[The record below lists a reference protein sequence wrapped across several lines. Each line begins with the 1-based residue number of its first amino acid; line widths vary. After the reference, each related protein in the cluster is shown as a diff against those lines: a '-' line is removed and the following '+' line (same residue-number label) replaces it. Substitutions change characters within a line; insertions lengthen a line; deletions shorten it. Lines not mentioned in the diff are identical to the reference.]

1 MAEPGGTENIVEQLV
16 SQVLEEEIPRLRQ
29 TLIQRIV
36 AEVNS
41 QTAGSGTASQP
52 SPDRLLKAI
61 SAVHAASTQRD
72 ILKALLDSGAQF
84 SGRVALFVVKAGAVA
99 GWQARGFADNESVKD
114 FVLEN
119 NSELVAHVLQRHT
132 PMAGHASKLE
142 PKFVGQFGAPAED
155 HCILLPLLMRDKVAA
170 LLYADAGT
178 EKGGTL
184 EVPSLEL
191 LVLSTGT
198 WLEVVSLRKAVPK
211 DAEPAAVAKAEAPVA
226 RAAAA
231 NAGPSFHDPFA
242 SHAPSHVKAP
252 AAAAISEASPGR
264 PDSTANSNT
273 GAFSGLSP
281 EEAEMHKKAQR
292 FARLLVDEIKLYN
305 QAKMMEGRK
314 NKDIYDRL
322 KEDLEKSRLT
332 FQKRYGS
339 TAAASADYFTQEVIR
354 SLAEDDVSLLGPN
367 FKR

>member
-1 MAEPGGTENIVEQLV
+1 MAEPGGIENIVEHVV
-16 SQVLEEEIPRLRQ
+16 SQVLETEVPRLRQ
-29 TLIQRIV
+29 VLVQRILS
-36 AEVNS
+36 EVMP
-41 QTAGSGTASQP
+41 QLAGAGAGTRSATDS
-52 SPDRLLKAI
+52 LLKAI
-61 SAVHAASTQRD
+61 SAVHGANTQRD
-72 ILKALLDSGAQF
+72 ILKALLDNGAQF
-84 SGRVALFVVKAGAVA
+84 CGRVALFVVKAGSVA
-99 GWQARGFADNESVKD
+99 GWQARGFADDESVKD

-142 PKFVGQFGAPAED
+142 PKFASRFGGPAED

-178 EKGGTL
+178 EKGGNL
-184 EVPSLEL
+184 DVASLEL

-198 WLEVVSLRKAVPK
+198 WLEVVALRKTAPQG
-211 DAEPAAVAKAEAPVA
+211 AEPVAAAKTEAPVA

-231 NAGPSFHDPFA
+231 AHSGPSFHDPFA
-242 SHAPSHVKAP
+242 AHAPSHVKPTVP
-252 AAAAISEASPGR
+252 AAIPEPSEGR
-264 PDSTANSNT
+264 SAGNSNAPFA
-273 GAFSGLSP
+273 GMSP
-281 EEAEMHKKAQR
+281 DEAETHKKAQR
-292 FARLLVDEIKLYN
+292 FALLLVDEIKLYN

-314 NKDIYDRL
+314 KKDIYDRL
-322 KEDLEKSRLT
+322 KEDIEKSRLT

-339 TAAASADYFTQEVIR
+339 TVAASADYFSQEVIR